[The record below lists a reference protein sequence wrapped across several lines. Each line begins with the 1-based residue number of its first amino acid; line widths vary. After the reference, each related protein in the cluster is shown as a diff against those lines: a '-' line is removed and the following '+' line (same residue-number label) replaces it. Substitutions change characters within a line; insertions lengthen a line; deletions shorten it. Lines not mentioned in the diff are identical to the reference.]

1 VASFIEAGRTLA
13 RDASIEAVIAFFTPT
28 LKLDPDRTRD
38 PETEARQIIALGLV
52 AEGQALA
59 RAGEMVT
66 ATALFSQALAYDSS
80 LDLDPEKEAQRLRA
94 LFLVE
99 EGQTLAEEGEIEKAL
114 AAYAQAQVYNPDV
127 EIDAGA
133 WNSLCWF
140 GSLYGYAEDVLFA
153 CEEAVALAPQDG
165 EIRDNRGLA
174 RALTGDTEGA
184 IEDFR
189 FAVGAWQAQEVC
201 EYQPCEQREAWI
213 AELEAGGNPFD
224 EETLKEL
231 RGE

>member
-1 VASFIEAGRTLA
+1 L
-13 RDASIEAVIAFFTPT
+13 DPT
-28 LKLDPDRTRD
+28 LDLN
-38 PETEARQIIALGLV
+38 PEKEAQRFGALFLV
-52 AEGQALA
+52 EEGRRVA

-80 LDLDPEKEAQRLRA
+80 LDLDPEKEAQRFGAPA
-94 LFLVE
+94 LIR
-99 EGQTLAEEGEIEKAL
+99 EGQTLAEDGEIEKAL

-127 EIDAGA
+127 EIGAWA

-140 GSLYGYAEDVLFA
+140 GSLYGYAADVLFA
-153 CEEAVALAPQDG
+153 CEEAVALAPEDG
-165 EIRDNRGLA
+165 DILDSRGLA
-174 RALTGDTEGA
+174 RALTGDTTGA

-189 FAVGAWQAQEVC
+189 FAVGAWQAQEEC

-213 AELEAGGNPFD
+213 AELESGGNPFD